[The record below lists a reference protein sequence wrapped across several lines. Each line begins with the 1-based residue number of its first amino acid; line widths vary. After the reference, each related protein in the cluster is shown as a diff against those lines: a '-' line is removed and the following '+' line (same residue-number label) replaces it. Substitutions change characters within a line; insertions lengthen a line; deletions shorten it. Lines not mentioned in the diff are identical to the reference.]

1 MQEKMIRQS
10 ARPLLRDRRSE
21 TMTVF
26 DILAKRNADKLRAV
40 RADGASIRYH
50 LRMDGSEAGIIDV
63 FELFNG
69 VSLAFNSIPQGTAS
83 WDDIEPLELQI
94 DWCLRGRFQLDDG
107 IRLGDG
113 ELAVHDERI
122 RKRSMRF
129 PAPLYTGF
137 TIRISRSEGAEVLSR
152 LLSLD
157 FDALAQR
164 LTGSSGCKIYA
175 PDPSMKAL
183 LESFWDIDERE
194 PLMRLRLKA
203 LELISLVNAT
213 PRLAPRAED
222 YLQRSTIESLERG
235 MRLLGSNLEHNV
247 AVADVAEASCMGISA
262 FKEKFTKAF
271 GIAPMAYR
279 RQCRMGRAAQL
290 LVATNKNISD
300 IALSV
305 GYRNPSKF
313 SAAFAATF
321 GQSPSGYRAANSS
334 GSVNLVNAFQPRE

>member
-1 MQEKMIRQS
+1 
-10 ARPLLRDRRSE
+10 
-21 TMTVF
+21 MTVF

-40 RADGASIRYH
+40 HADGASIRYH
-50 LRMDGSEAGIIDV
+50 LRMDDSETGVIDV
-63 FELFNG
+63 FELFDG
-69 VSLAFNSIPQGTAS
+69 VTLAFNSIPQGTAS
-83 WDDIEPLELQI
+83 WGDIEPLELQI

-107 IRLGDG
+107 IRLGEG
-113 ELAVHDERI
+113 ELAVHDERV
-122 RKRSMRF
+122 RKRSLRF

-137 TIRISRSEGAEVLSR
+137 TIRINRSEGAKSLSR
-152 LLSLD
+152 LLSATSLD
-157 FDALAQR
+157 FDALAHR
-164 LTGSSGCKIYA
+164 LAGRSGCKVYV

-203 LELISLVNAT
+203 LELIALVNAT

-222 YLQRSTIESLERG
+222 YQRKSTIDALERG
-235 MRLLGSNLEHNV
+235 MRLLGSNLEQNV

-279 RQCRMGRAAQL
+279 RQCRMERAAQL
-290 LVATNKNISD
+290 LVATDKNISD

-313 SAAFAATF
+313 SAAFAAAF
-321 GQSPSGYRAANSS
+321 GRSPSGYRAANSS
-334 GSVNLVNAFQPRE
+334 GGVNVVNAFQSRE

>member
-1 MQEKMIRQS
+1 
-10 ARPLLRDRRSE
+10 
-21 TMTVF
+21 
-26 DILAKRNADKLRAV
+26 
-40 RADGASIRYH
+40 
-50 LRMDGSEAGIIDV
+50 
-63 FELFNG
+63 
-69 VSLAFNSIPQGTAS
+69 
-83 WDDIEPLELQI
+83 
-94 DWCLRGRFQLDDG
+94 
-107 IRLGDG
+107 
-113 ELAVHDERI
+113 
-122 RKRSMRF
+122 
-129 PAPLYTGF
+129 
-137 TIRISRSEGAEVLSR
+137 
-152 LLSLD
+152 
-157 FDALAQR
+157 
-164 LTGSSGCKIYA
+164 
-175 PDPSMKAL
+175 MKAL

-235 MRLLGSNLEHNV
+235 MRLLGSNLEQNV
-247 AVADVAEASCMGISA
+247 AVADVAEASCMDISA

-271 GIAPMAYR
+271 GIAPMAYC

-290 LVATNKNISD
+290 LVATDKNISD

-321 GQSPSGYRAANSS
+321 GRSPSGYRAANSS

>member
-1 MQEKMIRQS
+1 
-10 ARPLLRDRRSE
+10 
-21 TMTVF
+21 MTVF
-26 DILAKRNADKLRAV
+26 DILAKRNADKLRAIH
-40 RADGASIRYH
+40 ADGASNRYH
-50 LRMDGSEAGIIDV
+50 LRMDDNETGVIDV

-69 VSLAFNSIPQGTAS
+69 VTLAFNSIPQGTAS
-83 WDDIEPLELQI
+83 WGDIEPHELQI
-94 DWCLRGRFQLDDG
+94 DWCLRGQFQLDDG
-107 IRLGDG
+107 IRLGEG
-113 ELAVHDERI
+113 ELAVHDERV

-137 TIRISRSEGAEVLSR
+137 TIRINRSEGAKSLSR
-152 LLSLD
+152 LLSATNLD
-157 FDALAQR
+157 FDALAHR
-164 LTGSSGCKIYA
+164 LAGQSGCKVYV

-183 LESFWDIDERE
+183 LESFWEIDERE

-203 LELISLVNAT
+203 LELIALVNAT

-222 YLQRSTIESLERG
+222 YQRRSTIDALERG
-235 MRLLGSNLEHNV
+235 MRLLGSNLEQNV

-279 RQCRMGRAAQL
+279 RQCRMERAAQL
-290 LVATNKNISD
+290 LVATDKNISD

-321 GQSPSGYRAANSS
+321 RQSPSEYRATNNS
-334 GSVNLVNAFQPRE
+334 GSINLVNAFQSRE